1 MRKFIVLVLL
11 TFTMLV
17 STAQTAP
24 GLVQPGAANLDQ
36 YLPLLKGK
44 RVGLFANQT
53 SMVGD
58 EHLVDLLMG
67 KGIKVQLIF
76 GPELGSL
83 GRYVGDLLG

>member
-67 KGIKVQLIF
+67 GVEPVKAWG
-76 GPELGSL
+76 
-83 GRYVGDLLG
+83 